1 MANDLLP
8 KTENA
13 PVPKY
18 DNMTAGY
25 QSALQLVED
34 VVLKSYIAGLSDL
47 EIIPLSQSVLDSN
60 LEENVLFFKITE
72 MVYEKE
78 EFAPYKFASVFNT
91 LASSNA
97 EVFVIMDSDGEKT
110 DFYMGIRSLDNEKT
124 TSSIRNT
131 LENAMSGQFPGI
143 KTKNYDV
150 DGMKK
155 IMAGIKG
162 NSIAAVSCVANSREE
177 DIKHNQNFVQGL
189 EKLVLSMR
197 GQKYTGII
205 IANATDQTQL
215 RELRR
220 CYESI
225 YSQLSPFATTQ
236 VNYGQNASAGKSESK
251 SEARTRTTTKTIN
264 ESETNSTTNSYS
276 TSKGSTTSKGGSS
289 SKLIKD
295 LISVAGIVGA
305 ALSPYTGGITGEIGG
320 LISGGFG
327 LRGST
332 TGSSTSSST
341 SNTVTNSKS
350 TSNSKTYGESTSES
364 EGLTSTNTTGTSMT
378 KGLSNAITLTA
389 HNKTI
394 ENMLSRIDKQL
405 KRIDEFETLG
415 MYECAAYFLS
425 ENQYAADIA
434 ATTYKAIMR
443 GENSGVESAAIN
455 SWGSCEKRK
464 TALIEQYVK
473 NFIHPVFEYSG
484 SVGNIEVT
492 PSAMVSGSELA
503 IHMGLP
509 RKSVCGLP
517 VIEHADFGKE
527 VVRYDQESFQ
537 SGINLGKVFN
547 MGRSCLNNV
556 RLDKS
561 SLSMHTFV
569 TGSTGSGK
577 SNTTYELIRQTNNLG
592 IKFMVI
598 EPAKGEYKNVF
609 GHRTDVQVYGTNPE
623 SAELLKINPFKF
635 ASKIH
640 ILEHV
645 DRLVEI
651 FNVCWPMYAAM
662 PAVLKDAILKSY
674 EDCGWDLSSSK
685 NIYGAQLYPTLI
697 DLQESLEEVIHS
709 SAYSEEVKSNY
720 KGSLMTRVKSLTNGL
735 NGQIFTSGEIPSE
748 VLFDSNVIVDLSR
761 IGSLET
767 KSLIMGLLIMRLS
780 EYRMSS
786 ADAMNVPLKHMTI
799 LEEAHHILKRT
810 SSEQNSESPSLA
822 GKSVE
827 MISNAIAEMRTYG
840 EGFVIVDQSPSAVDS
855 SAIRNTNTKII
866 MRLPDESDRRLAGK
880 SAGLRDSQLDEI
892 AKLPKGVAV
901 VYQNDWVEPVLCQ
914 VQKYKGEE
922 RQYQYKPERNL
933 HQSTD
938 RLKRHLLELLL
949 KTRVKN
955 PVDINIDAIKED
967 LFTAEISTKSKL
979 MIKKIIDQYT
989 NFQEISLWKEENFER
1004 LSKIV
1009 SSILEGEIWIKS
1021 VMGTVSRFD
1030 VLTDQMICEIKKQV
1044 RGLSLE
1050 YLVASAQCVLRAEI
1064 KKSDNYGKIY
1074 SGWITMLKNKGE
1086 I

>member
-18 DNMTAGY
+18 DNMAAGY

-34 VVLKSYIAGLSDL
+34 VVLKSYISGLSDL
-47 EIIPLSQSVLDSN
+47 DIVPLSQSVLDTN

-97 EVFVIMDSDGEKT
+97 GIFVIMDSDGEKT

-143 KTKNYDV
+143 KTKNYDL
-150 DGMKK
+150 DEMKK

-162 NSIAAVSCVANSREE
+162 NSIAAVSCVANGREE

-276 TSKGSTTSKGGSS
+276 TSKGSSTSKGGSS
-289 SKLIKD
+289 SKLIKN
-295 LISVAGIVGA
+295 LISTAGIVGA
-305 ALSPYTGGITGEIGG
+305 ALSPFTAGITGGIGG

-327 LRGST
+327 LMGST
-332 TGSSTSSST
+332 TGSST

-484 SVGNIEVT
+484 SVGDIEVT

-609 GHRTDVQVYGTNPE
+609 GHYTDVQVYGTNPE

-685 NIYGAQLYPTLI
+685 NIYGVQLYPTFI

-735 NGQIFTSGEIPSE
+735 NGQIFTSGEIPGE

-767 KSLIMGLLIMRLS
+767 KSLIMGLLIMQLS

-922 RQYQYKPERNL
+922 QQYQYKPERNL

-1009 SSILEGEIWIKS
+1009 SSILEGEIWLKS

>member
-1 MANDLLP
+1 MANDLLT

-18 DNMTAGY
+18 DNMAAGY

-34 VVLKSYIAGLSDL
+34 VVLKSYISGLSDL
-47 EIIPLSQSVLDSN
+47 DIVPLSQSVLDSN
-60 LEENVLFFKITE
+60 LEEHVLFFKITE

-97 EVFVIMDSDGEKT
+97 GVFVIMDSDGEKT

-143 KTKNYDV
+143 KTKNYDL
-150 DGMKK
+150 DEMKK

-162 NSIAAVSCVANSREE
+162 NSIAAVSCVANGREE

-276 TSKGSTTSKGGSS
+276 TSEGSSVSKGETSSNKVLSAVASTVGS
-289 SKLIKD
+289 L
-295 LISVAGIVGA
+295 LGALAGESI
-305 ALSPYTGGITGEIGG
+305 ALGRLGMMGD
-320 LISGGFG
+320 
-327 LRGST
+327 ST
-332 TGSSTSSST
+332 TSSST

-577 SNTTYELIRQTNNLG
+577 SNTTYELIRQANNLG

-685 NIYGAQLYPTLI
+685 NIYGDQLYPTFI

-735 NGQIFTSGEIPSE
+735 NGQIFTSGEIPGE

-767 KSLIMGLLIMRLS
+767 KSLIMGLLIMQLS

-892 AKLPKGVAV
+892 VKLPKGVAV

-922 RQYQYKPERNL
+922 QQYQYKPERNL

-1009 SSILEGEIWIKS
+1009 SSILEGEIWLKS

-1044 RGLSLE
+1044 RGLGVSCCIGTM
-1050 YLVASAQCVLRAEI
+1050 CVEGRD
-1064 KKSDNYGKIY
+1064 KKVR
-1074 SGWITMLKNKGE
+1074 
-1086 I
+1086 

>member
-1 MANDLLP
+1 MANDLLT

-18 DNMTAGY
+18 DNMAAGY

-34 VVLKSYIAGLSDL
+34 VVLKSYISGLSDL
-47 EIIPLSQSVLDSN
+47 DIVPLSQSVLDTN

-97 EVFVIMDSDGEKT
+97 GVFVIMDSDGEKT

-143 KTKNYDV
+143 KTKNYDL
-150 DGMKK
+150 DEMKK

-162 NSIAAVSCVANSREE
+162 NSIAAVSCVANGREE

-276 TSKGSTTSKGGSS
+276 TSEGSSVSKGETSSNKVLSAIASTVGS
-289 SKLIKD
+289 L
-295 LISVAGIVGA
+295 LGALAGESI
-305 ALSPYTGGITGEIGG
+305 ALGRLGMMGD
-320 LISGGFG
+320 
-327 LRGST
+327 ST
-332 TGSSTSSST
+332 TSSST

-577 SNTTYELIRQTNNLG
+577 SNTTYELIRQANNLG

-685 NIYGAQLYPTLI
+685 NIYGDQLYPTFI

-735 NGQIFTSGEIPSE
+735 NGQIFTSGEIPGE

-767 KSLIMGLLIMRLS
+767 KSLIMGLLIMQLS

-922 RQYQYKPERNL
+922 QQYQYKPKRNL
-933 HQSTD
+933 CQSTD
-938 RLKRHLLELLL
+938 RLKKHLLELLL

-1009 SSILEGEIWIKS
+1009 SSILEGEIWLKS

>member
-1 MANDLLP
+1 MANDLLT

-18 DNMTAGY
+18 DNMAAGY

-34 VVLKSYIAGLSDL
+34 VVLKSYISGLSDL
-47 EIIPLSQSVLDSN
+47 DIVPLSQSVLDTN

-97 EVFVIMDSDGEKT
+97 GIFVIMDSDGEKT

-143 KTKNYDV
+143 KTKNYDL
-150 DGMKK
+150 DEMKK

-177 DIKHNQNFVQGL
+177 DIKHNQNFIQGL

-205 IANATDQTQL
+205 IANATDQSQL

-220 CYESI
+220 CYENI

-276 TSKGSTTSKGGSS
+276 TSKGSSTSKGGSS
-289 SKLIKD
+289 SKLIKN
-295 LISVAGIVGA
+295 LISTAGIVGA
-305 ALSPYTGGITGEIGG
+305 ALSPFTAGITGGIGG

-327 LRGST
+327 LMGST
-332 TGSSTSSST
+332 TGSSTS
-341 SNTVTNSKS
+341 NTVTSSKS

-364 EGLTSTNTTGTSMT
+364 EGLTSTNTAGTSMT

-389 HNKTI
+389 HNKMI

-484 SVGNIEVT
+484 SVGDIEVT

-609 GHRTDVQVYGTNPE
+609 GHCTDVQVYGTNPE

-685 NIYGAQLYPTLI
+685 NIYGVQLYPTFI

-735 NGQIFTSGEIPSE
+735 NGQIFTSGEIPGE

-767 KSLIMGLLIMRLS
+767 KSLIMGLLIMQLS

-786 ADAMNVPLKHMTI
+786 ADAMNVSLKHMTI

-922 RQYQYKPERNL
+922 QPYQYKPERNL

-955 PVDINIDAIKED
+955 PADINIDAIKEE

-989 NFQEISLWKEENFER
+989 NFQEISLWKEGNFER
-1004 LSKIV
+1004 LSKVV
-1009 SSILEGEIWIKS
+1009 SRILEGETWLKF
-1021 VMGTVSRFD
+1021 VMGTASGWD

>member
-1 MANDLLP
+1 MANDLLS
-8 KTENA
+8 KEENV
-13 PVPKY
+13 PVPKH
-18 DNMTAGY
+18 DNMAAGY

-47 EIIPLSQSVLDSN
+47 EIIPLSQSVLDTN

-97 EVFVIMDSDGEKT
+97 GVFVIMDSDGEKT

-143 KTKNYDV
+143 KTKNYDL
-150 DGMKK
+150 DEMKK

-162 NSIAAVSCVANSREE
+162 NSIAAVSCVANGREE

-236 VNYGQNASAGKSESK
+236 VNYGQNVSAGKSESK

-276 TSKGSTTSKGGSS
+276 TSEGSSVSKGETSSNKVLSVVASTVGS
-289 SKLIKD
+289 L
-295 LISVAGIVGA
+295 LGA
-305 ALSPYTGGITGEIGG
+305 LTGESIVLGRPG
-320 LISGGFG
+320 MMGN
-327 LRGST
+327 ST
-332 TGSSTSSST
+332 TSSST

-464 TALIEQYVK
+464 TVLIEQYVK

-577 SNTTYELIRQTNNLG
+577 SNTTYELIRQANNLG

-685 NIYGAQLYPTLI
+685 NIYGDQLYPTFI

-735 NGQIFTSGEIPSE
+735 NGQIFTSGEIPGE

-767 KSLIMGLLIMRLS
+767 KSLIMGLLIMQLS

-922 RQYQYKPERNL
+922 QQYQYKPKRNL
-933 HQSTD
+933 CQSTD
-938 RLKRHLLELLL
+938 RLKKHLLELLL

-955 PVDINIDAIKED
+955 PVDINIDAMKED

-979 MIKKIIDQYT
+979 MVKKLVDEYT

-1004 LSKIV
+1004 LSKVV
-1009 SSILEGEIWIKS
+1009 SSILEGEIWLKS
-1021 VMGTVSRFD
+1021 VMGIASGLD
-1030 VLTDQMICEIKKQV
+1030 ALTDQMSREIKKQV

-1050 YLVASAQCVLRAEI
+1050 YVFASAQCVLRAEI
-1064 KKSDNYGKIY
+1064 KKSDNYREIY
-1074 SGWITMLKNKGE
+1074 SGWITRLKNKGE

>member
-18 DNMTAGY
+18 DNMAAGY

-34 VVLKSYIAGLSDL
+34 VVLKSYISGLSDL
-47 EIIPLSQSVLDSN
+47 DIVPLSQSVLDTN

-97 EVFVIMDSDGEKT
+97 GVFVIMDSDGEKT

-143 KTKNYDV
+143 KTKNYDL
-150 DGMKK
+150 DEMKK

-162 NSIAAVSCVANSREE
+162 NSIAAVSCVANGREE

-276 TSKGSTTSKGGSS
+276 TSKGSSTSKGGSS
-289 SKLIKD
+289 SKLIKN
-295 LISVAGIVGA
+295 LISTAGIVGA
-305 ALSPYTGGITGEIGG
+305 ALSPFTAGITGGIGG

-327 LRGST
+327 LMGST
-332 TGSSTSSST
+332 TGSSTS
-341 SNTVTNSKS
+341 NTVTSSKS

-484 SVGNIEVT
+484 SVGDIEVT

-609 GHRTDVQVYGTNPE
+609 GHYTDVQVYGTNPE

-685 NIYGAQLYPTLI
+685 NIYGVQLYPTFI

-735 NGQIFTSGEIPSE
+735 NGQIFTSGEIPGE

-767 KSLIMGLLIMRLS
+767 KSLIMGLLIMQLS

-810 SSEQNSESPSLA
+810 SSEQNSESSSLA

-922 RQYQYKPERNL
+922 QQYQYKPERNL
-933 HQSTD
+933 NQSTD

-1009 SSILEGEIWIKS
+1009 SSILEGEIWLKS

>member
-1 MANDLLP
+1 MANDLLT

-18 DNMTAGY
+18 DNMAAGY

-34 VVLKSYIAGLSDL
+34 VVLKSYISGLSDL
-47 EIIPLSQSVLDSN
+47 DIVPLSQSVLDTN

-97 EVFVIMDSDGEKT
+97 GVFVIMDSDGEKT

-143 KTKNYDV
+143 KTKNYDL
-150 DGMKK
+150 DEMKK

-177 DIKHNQNFVQGL
+177 DIKHNQNFIQGL

-205 IANATDQTQL
+205 IANATDQSQL

-220 CYESI
+220 CYENI

-276 TSKGSTTSKGGSS
+276 TSKGSSTSKGGSS
-289 SKLIKD
+289 SKLIKN
-295 LISVAGIVGA
+295 LISTAGIVGA
-305 ALSPYTGGITGEIGG
+305 ALSPFTAGITGGIGG

-327 LRGST
+327 LMGST
-332 TGSSTSSST
+332 TGSSTS
-341 SNTVTNSKS
+341 NTVTSSKS

-364 EGLTSTNTTGTSMT
+364 EGLTSTNTAGTSMT

-389 HNKTI
+389 HNKMI

-484 SVGNIEVT
+484 SVGDIEVT

-609 GHRTDVQVYGTNPE
+609 GHYTDVQVYGTNPE

-685 NIYGAQLYPTLI
+685 NIYGDQLYPTFI

-735 NGQIFTSGEIPSE
+735 NGQIFTSGEIPGE
-748 VLFDSNVIVDLSR
+748 VLFDGNVIVDLSR

-767 KSLIMGLLIMRLS
+767 KSLIMGLLIMQLS

-922 RQYQYKPERNL
+922 QPYQYKPERNL
-933 HQSTD
+933 NQSTD

-1009 SSILEGEIWIKS
+1009 SSILEGEIWLKS

-1064 KKSDNYGKIY
+1064 KKSDNYREIY
-1074 SGWITMLKNKGE
+1074 SAWITRLKNKGE

>member
-1 MANDLLP
+1 MANDLLT

-18 DNMTAGY
+18 DNMAAGY

-34 VVLKSYIAGLSDL
+34 VVLKSYISGLSDL
-47 EIIPLSQSVLDSN
+47 DIVPLSQSVLDTN

-97 EVFVIMDSDGEKT
+97 GVFVIMDSDGEKT

-143 KTKNYDV
+143 KTKNYDL
-150 DGMKK
+150 DEMKK

-162 NSIAAVSCVANSREE
+162 NSIAAVSCVANGREE

-276 TSKGSTTSKGGSS
+276 TSKGSSTSKGGSS
-289 SKLIKD
+289 SKLIKN
-295 LISVAGIVGA
+295 LISTAGIVGA
-305 ALSPYTGGITGEIGG
+305 ALSPFTAGITGGIGG

-327 LRGST
+327 LMGST
-332 TGSSTSSST
+332 TGSSTS
-341 SNTVTNSKS
+341 NTVTSSKS

-484 SVGNIEVT
+484 SVGDIEVT

-609 GHRTDVQVYGTNPE
+609 GHYTDVQVYGTNPE

-685 NIYGAQLYPTLI
+685 NIYGDQLYPTFI

-735 NGQIFTSGEIPSE
+735 NGQIFTSGEIPGE

-767 KSLIMGLLIMRLS
+767 KSLIMGLLIMQLS

-786 ADAMNVPLKHMTI
+786 ADAMNVSLKHMTI

-880 SAGLRDSQLDEI
+880 SAGLKDGQLDEI

-922 RQYQYKPERNL
+922 QPYQYKPERNL

-955 PVDINIDAIKED
+955 PVDINIDAIKEE

-1004 LSKIV
+1004 LSKVV
-1009 SSILEGEIWIKS
+1009 SRILEGEIWLKS

-1064 KKSDNYGKIY
+1064 KKSDNYREIY
-1074 SGWITMLKNKGE
+1074 SVWITRLKNKGE

>member
-8 KTENA
+8 KTEHA

-18 DNMTAGY
+18 DNMAAGY

-34 VVLKSYIAGLSDL
+34 VVLKSYISGLSDL
-47 EIIPLSQSVLDSN
+47 DIVPLSQSVLDTN

-97 EVFVIMDSDGEKT
+97 GVFVIMDSDGEKT

-143 KTKNYDV
+143 KTKNYDL
-150 DGMKK
+150 DEMKK

-162 NSIAAVSCVANSREE
+162 NSIAAVSCVANGREE

-276 TSKGSTTSKGGSS
+276 TSKGSSTSKGGSS
-289 SKLIKD
+289 SKLIKN
-295 LISVAGIVGA
+295 LISTAGIVGA
-305 ALSPYTGGITGEIGG
+305 ALSPFTAGITGGIGG

-327 LRGST
+327 LMGST
-332 TGSSTSSST
+332 TGSSTS
-341 SNTVTNSKS
+341 NTVTSSKS

-364 EGLTSTNTTGTSMT
+364 EGLTSTNTAGTSMT

-389 HNKTI
+389 HNKMI

-484 SVGNIEVT
+484 SVGDIEVT

-609 GHRTDVQVYGTNPE
+609 GHYTDVQVYGTNPE

-685 NIYGAQLYPTLI
+685 NIYGVQLYPTFI

-767 KSLIMGLLIMRLS
+767 KSLIMGLLIMQLS

-922 RQYQYKPERNL
+922 QQYQYKPERNL

-1009 SSILEGEIWIKS
+1009 SRILEGEIWLKS

-1044 RGLSLE
+1044 RELPLE

-1064 KKSDNYGKIY
+1064 KKSDNYGEIY
-1074 SGWITMLKNKGE
+1074 SAWITRLKNKGE

>member
-1 MANDLLP
+1 
-8 KTENA
+8 
-13 PVPKY
+13 
-18 DNMTAGY
+18 
-25 QSALQLVED
+25 
-34 VVLKSYIAGLSDL
+34 
-47 EIIPLSQSVLDSN
+47 
-60 LEENVLFFKITE
+60 
-72 MVYEKE
+72 
-78 EFAPYKFASVFNT
+78 
-91 LASSNA
+91 
-97 EVFVIMDSDGEKT
+97 
-110 DFYMGIRSLDNEKT
+110 MGIRSLDNEKT

-143 KTKNYDV
+143 KTKNYDL
-150 DGMKK
+150 DEMKK

-162 NSIAAVSCVANSREE
+162 NSIAAVSCVANGREE

-276 TSKGSTTSKGGSS
+276 TSKGSSTSKGGSS
-289 SKLIKD
+289 SKLIKN
-295 LISVAGIVGA
+295 LISTAGIVGA
-305 ALSPYTGGITGEIGG
+305 ALSPFTAGITGGIGG

-327 LRGST
+327 LMGST
-332 TGSSTSSST
+332 TGSSTS
-341 SNTVTNSKS
+341 NTVTSSKS

-484 SVGNIEVT
+484 SVGDIEVT

-609 GHRTDVQVYGTNPE
+609 GHYTDVQVYGTNPE

-685 NIYGAQLYPTLI
+685 NIYGDQLYPTFI

-735 NGQIFTSGEIPSE
+735 NGQIFTSGEIPGE

-767 KSLIMGLLIMRLS
+767 KSLIMGLLIMQLS

-786 ADAMNVPLKHMTI
+786 ADAMNVSLKHMTI

-880 SAGLRDSQLDEI
+880 SAGLKDGQLDEI

-922 RQYQYKPERNL
+922 QPYQYKPERNL

-955 PVDINIDAIKED
+955 PVDINIDAIKEE

-1004 LSKIV
+1004 LSKVV
-1009 SSILEGEIWIKS
+1009 SRILEGEIWLKS

-1064 KKSDNYGKIY
+1064 KKSDNYREIY
-1074 SGWITMLKNKGE
+1074 SVWITRLKNKGE